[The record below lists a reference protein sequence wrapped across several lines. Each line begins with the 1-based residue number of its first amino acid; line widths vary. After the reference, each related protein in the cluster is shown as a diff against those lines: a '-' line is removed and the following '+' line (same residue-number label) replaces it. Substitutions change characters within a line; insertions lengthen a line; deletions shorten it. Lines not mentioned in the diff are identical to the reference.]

1 MQVQALEIPEV
12 KLITPRR
19 FADSRGYFCET
30 YNAKTF
36 AAAGIATEFVQDNES
51 HSAKKGT
58 VRGLHFQAPPF
69 AQTKLVRVLK
79 GAILDVAVDGRKSS
93 NSYGAWITAKLSA
106 ESGAQLL
113 VPAGFLHGFVTLEA
127 DTIVAYKVDA
137 HYDRASEGAVR
148 WNDPDLGVDWG
159 ITEGEAMLSDKDAV
173 APSWADFKSPF

>member
-12 KLITPRR
+12 KLVTPRR

-36 AAAGIATEFVQDNES
+36 AAAEIDIRFVQDNEFY
-51 HSAKKGT
+51 SAKKGT

-69 AQTKLVRVLK
+69 AQAKLVRVLK
-79 GAILDVAVDGRKSS
+79 GAILDVAIDGRKGSK
-93 NSYGAWITAKLSA
+93 SYGAWVSAKLSA
-106 ESGAQLL
+106 ENGAQLL

-127 DTIVAYKVDA
+127 DTVVAYKVDA

-148 WNDPDLGVDWG
+148 WNDPELGIDWG
-159 ITEGEAMLSDKDAV
+159 IAEGEAMLSDKDAV